1 MQLTSSAVNILFSLN
16 RDAAPE
22 KVNATIR
29 PNRAKTAPST
39 VPRPPRSPSDSFGRR
54 RTPKRRPSSSRSSM
68 PMRRSSAKSRGGM
81 GGSMGGAPYVNPTQS
96 LGSSGP
102 RFRTRQLEYWQ
113 LEYVLPQF
121 VRGRGP
127 RRLSEGLGRL
137 EAILPV

>member
-1 MQLTSSAVNILFSLN
+1 MQLTSSAINIRFSLN

-81 GGSMGGAPYVNPTQS
+81 GGSMGGAPYANPLQS

-102 RFRTRQLEYWQ
+102 RSRQLEYGQ
-113 LEYVLPQF
+113 LKYVLPQF

-127 RRLSEGLGRL
+127 GRLSEGLGRL
-137 EAILPV
+137 EAIL